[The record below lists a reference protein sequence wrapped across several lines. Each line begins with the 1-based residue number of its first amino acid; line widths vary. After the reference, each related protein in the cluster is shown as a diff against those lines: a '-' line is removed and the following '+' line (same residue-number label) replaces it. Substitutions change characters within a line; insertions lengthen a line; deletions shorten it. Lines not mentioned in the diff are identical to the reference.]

1 MLGALIGAGISV
13 ASNAIGSAIANR
25 RKRRAEEEY
34 QKAMGQQMAQLDNE
48 INSNYLDS
56 AEAQNALRKQTNANQ
71 ETLRQLNTSAIRGGA
86 TDEAKVAM
94 ASKLNQSTADLVG
107 DLAVVG
113 EQKKDLLR
121 QQKRELELA
130 NIGHQYALGS
140 DTSGIDTLTS
150 SVSSAAGSLG
160 TAISDAG
167 ITGEALWN
175 KWKNRGNTPPNTSPN
190 TKSYSTAFT
199 TGGDWEG
206 STMTDE
212 DRKTARQYGYG
223 Q

>member
-25 RKRRAEEEY
+25 RKRKAEEEY
-34 QKAMGQQMAQLDNE
+34 QKAVGQQMAQLDNE

-150 SVSSAAGSLG
+150 SMSSAAGSLG
-160 TAISDAG
+160 TALSDGG
-167 ITGEALWN
+167 INDVVKNLGDKWN
-175 KWKNRGNTPPNTSPN
+175 NK
-190 TKSYSTAFT
+190 KSYSTAFT

>member
-25 RKRRAEEEY
+25 RKRRAEDEY
-34 QKAMGQQMAQLDNE
+34 QRAMGQQMDQLDNE

-130 NIGHQYALGS
+130 NIGHQYALDS
-140 DTSGIDTLTS
+140 DTSGIDAITS
-150 SVSSAAGSLG
+150 SISSAAGSLG

-175 KWKNRGNTPPNTSPN
+175 KWKNRGNTPPN

>member
-25 RKRRAEEEY
+25 RKRKAEEEY
-34 QKAMGQQMAQLDNE
+34 QKAMGQQMAQLDDE
-48 INSNYLDS
+48 INSNYLDG
-56 AEAQNALRKQTNANQ
+56 AEAQNALRKQTNANK

-121 QQKRELELA
+121 QQKRAMELE
-130 NIGHQYALGS
+130 NIGHKYALES
-140 DTSGIDTLTS
+140 DTSGMDAITS
-150 SVSSAAGSLG
+150 SISSAAGSLG
-160 TAISDAG
+160 TAISDGG
-167 ITGEALWN
+167 INGEGIATGAKALWN
-175 KWKNRGNTPPNTSPN
+175 KWKNRGNTPLPPINSGYTDKLSDDVL
-190 TKSYSTAFT
+190 TL
-199 TGGDWEG
+199 TGNYKG
-206 STMTDE
+206 MM
-212 DRKTARQYGYG
+212 
-223 Q
+223 

>member
-34 QKAMGQQMAQLDNE
+34 QKAMGQQMTQLDNE
-48 INSNYLDS
+48 INLNYLDS

-140 DTSGIDTLTS
+140 DTSGIDTLTTS
-150 SVSSAAGSLG
+150 ISSAAGSLG
-160 TAISDAG
+160 TAISDGG
-167 ITGEALWN
+167 ITGKDIKNIWN
-175 KWKNRGNTPPNTSPN
+175 KWRNRGNTPPN

>member
-130 NIGHQYALGS
+130 NIDHQYALGS
-140 DTSGIDTLTS
+140 DTSGVDALTS
-150 SVSSAAGSLG
+150 SISSAAGSLG
-160 TAISDAG
+160 TALSDGG
-167 ITGEALWN
+167 INDVAKNLGN
-175 KWKNRGNTPPNTSPN
+175 KWRNRGNTPPHPINSGYTDKLSDDVL
-190 TKSYSTAFT
+190 TL
-199 TGGDWEG
+199 TGNYKG
-206 STMTDE
+206 MM
-212 DRKTARQYGYG
+212 
-223 Q
+223 

>member
-34 QKAMGQQMAQLDNE
+34 QKAMGQQMTQLDNE

-130 NIGHQYALGS
+130 NIGHQYALDS
-140 DTSGIDTLTS
+140 DTSGIDNLTS
-150 SVSSAAGSLG
+150 SISSAAGSLG

-167 ITGEALWN
+167 ITGKDIATGAKALWN
-175 KWKNRGNTPPNTSPN
+175 KWRNRGNTPPPPINSG
-190 TKSYSTAFT
+190 Y
-199 TGGDWEG
+199 
-206 STMTDE
+206 TDE
-212 DRKTARQYGYG
+212 FSNGVLTGNYKGMM
-223 Q
+223 

>member
-25 RKRRAEEEY
+25 RKRKAEEEY

-56 AEAQNALRKQTNANQ
+56 AEAQNALHKQTNANK

-150 SVSSAAGSLG
+150 SISSAAGSLG
-160 TAISDAG
+160 TALSDGG
-167 ITGEALWN
+167 INDVAKNLGN
-175 KWKNRGNTPPNTSPN
+175 KWKN
-190 TKSYSTAFT
+190 K
-199 TGGDWEG
+199 
-206 STMTDE
+206 
-212 DRKTARQYGYG
+212 
-223 Q
+223 

>member
-34 QKAMGQQMAQLDNE
+34 QKAMGQQMAQLDDE

-56 AEAQNALRKQTNANQ
+56 AEAQNALRKQTNANT

-130 NIGHQYALGS
+130 NIDHQYALDS

-150 SVSSAAGSLG
+150 SISSAAGSLG

-167 ITGEALWN
+167 ITGKDIKDLWN
-175 KWKNRGNTPPNTSPN
+175 KWRNK
-190 TKSYSTAFT
+190 KSYSNAFT